1 MQIDRTCE
9 ITRLLDSWRQ
19 GNRAAG
25 EALLPL
31 VERELR
37 RLADGYMRNERP
49 GHTLQ
54 PTALVNEAWLR
65 LAGEGATAYQSR
77 SHFIAIAAHYMRQI
91 LVDHARRRN
100 AAKRGGGGKRV
111 NLTEAAASTEEYG
124 ADLLALDDALRDLA
138 ALDARQSQIVVLRYF
153 GGLEHQEIATFL
165 KIGRS
170 TVIRELRMAEA
181 WLKQYVT
188 E

>member
-1 MQIDRTCE
+1 MSADRMCE
-9 ITRLLDSWRQ
+9 ITRLLDSWRR
-19 GNRAAG
+19 GDLAAAD
-25 EALLPL
+25 ALLPF
-31 VERELR
+31 VEGELR
-37 RLADGYMRNERP
+37 RLADSYMRRERP

-65 LAGEGATAYQSR
+65 LAGQSATAYESR
-77 SHFIAIAAHYMRQI
+77 AHFIAIAASYMRQI

-100 AAKRGGGGKRV
+100 ASKRGGGGKRV
-111 NLTEAAASTEEYG
+111 SLTEAASMGECG
-124 ADLLALDDALRDLA
+124 ADLLALDDALTDLA

-153 GGLEHQEIATFL
+153 GGLEHQEIAAYL

-188 E
+188 G